1 MNQCLKLRHMK
12 SSILFIFSFL
22 MLFAFSS
29 CHTSKLISSKA
40 TGNKE
45 MLFQYKWYLS
55 ELDDK
60 PYTFVGNK
68 NESSWLLF
76 NNGTPVKVT
85 GFTGCNT
92 IMGSVEIQDDN
103 SMKFLPLATTRVFC
117 PGNEEATL
125 LKALSSVTSYS
136 IADTQLILSNGN
148 VIVAKL
154 NGVSMEMDKLSGN
167 WEMNYI
173 SGPKIAFDGLY
184 PDKKPVVSFNFSA
197 KELMGNTSCNGFSS
211 KFTINGNQIH
221 FADGIKTM
229 IYCEGGGEEIFLKM
243 LKKVNR
249 YAVTDNTL
257 NFMMDDIPLMRF
269 SKQTNDAISN

>member
-1 MNQCLKLRHMK
+1 MNQTLKLRLMK
-12 SSILFIFSFL
+12 INILFIFSFL
-22 MLFAFSS
+22 MLFSFSS
-29 CHTSKLISSKA
+29 CHTSKSIIGKI

-55 ELDDK
+55 ELDGK
-60 PYTFVGNK
+60 PYTFVGTN

-76 NNGTPVKVT
+76 NGGTPTKVT

-136 IADTQLILSNGN
+136 IADTQLILSSGN

-154 NGVSMEMDKLSGN
+154 NGVSMEMEKLSGT

-173 SGPKIAFDGLY
+173 SGPKTDFDRLY
-184 PDKKPVVSFNFSA
+184 PNKKPVVSFNFSA

-221 FADGIKTM
+221 FADALKTM
-229 IYCEGGGEEIFLKM
+229 MYCEGGGEEIFLKM

-249 YAVTDNTL
+249 YALADNTL

-269 SKQTNDAISN
+269 TKQTNEAISN